1 MKKYNQDRSPFVQVP
16 GGEVICAQARA
27 AIARRCR
34 HGLFL
39 VALLLAPLTGL
50 HAVENA
56 GVPSLDE
63 MAGDWLPMEAVA
75 NPPDVHNFNQMLIVG
90 RDLTSFY
97 CNPGGLFTHT
107 KDPAIQWNTGYPL
120 VKIAFGGTEF
130 PAVET
135 RWYAY
140 RALRRN
146 PDCNG
151 IAVETDTRMIN
162 EQRGAL
168 CRITATNTTAK
179 VLKTTVTLHVPGVL
193 QADGVGVVNRTQRAN
208 FVSVARPALK
218 PDSVTTDT
226 NGVCWNWV
234 IELPPGGK
242 VTLGY
247 VAGDE
252 KASLAAQTE
261 ARVADWSA
269 HFDAMMDDC
278 KSVWEQRWADTFTP
292 GNKHFSGNLPVLKTA
307 NAALARNYYMGALT
321 MLILERTQ
329 FPVSPRSFI
338 TSGDRGDGIQYYW
351 DASMQATAWALLE
364 PAGMKATL
372 RRWLV
377 QNARSGAHTSV
388 SQTHSYDTNHYDM
401 ITGYA
406 FNACT
411 IFKAADEYLRVTGDR
426 AFLDEKLE
434 DGKTVLARM
443 DDFATDWETLPKG
456 PHGLVNYG
464 KNGNLLECAP
474 AYINCVPSLNAQDVW
489 MMRRAAQWH
498 AIHGETARAKELEA
512 KAAAFL
518 PAVLSLYKSGMGVWN
533 AYHMDGTLV
542 ELRHCV
548 DFIYIANALDNDL
561 TPAQKSEMNAFVKRE
576 LFMRDWMRAM
586 SRQDASADHSTRP
599 DHSPTGAYDGWV
611 PLTVGAMWRLDDPKA
626 AFDFYRRTAIVTKE
640 GPFAQAREFY
650 GPNKREFDASVRV
663 ALRGGCMKEC
673 ISGAAF
679 ADVVINTFFGFSPS
693 ADGST
698 LVCDPQTPRP
708 FEGTLTGVRYGGK
721 LRQLIATSHG
731 VQVSKNP

>member
-1 MKKYNQDRSPFVQVP
+1 MKKYNQDRFPFVLVP
-16 GGEVICAQARA
+16 GGEVICAQAWA
-27 AIARRCR
+27 AFAMRWR
-34 HGLFL
+34 HGLL
-39 VALLLAPLTGL
+39 LTALLLAPLIGL
-50 HAVENA
+50 HAVEIA

-63 MAGDWLPMEAVA
+63 MAGDWLRMEDVA